1 MIPMDLSFAFR
12 TLARS
17 PVFTIAAALTIALG
31 IGASTTIFSVTNAV
45 LLRPLPYKDPERLVV
60 MYMDLR
66 SRNNFAMPLSNE
78 NFVDIRDGSK
88 ASFEDFAA
96 FRTARQVL
104 PGRDNSP
111 EQVRVAV
118 VTTNFFRVVG
128 HSIALGRDFQDADG
142 LPQPPP
148 AQAAAGAPQPPPLP
162 IVAILSHEYWQRR
175 YGGNPEVIGQRIDSG
190 PRPEIVGI
198 LAPRLE
204 LFMPPGSNVEQK
216 PDIWVANRLDYDNAN
231 RNTYG
236 LRPVGRLRDGVS
248 IERAQEDV
256 EAVAARIREDFPVA
270 KGSGFYAR
278 LEPMHKTLVD
288 EVRPAILALMG
299 AVIFLLL
306 IACANVANLLLV
318 RTSLRQSELAM
329 RAALGAGRWRVIGQM
344 LMESCVLTA
353 LGTLAGVLLAWIGVR
368 QLLAFA
374 PANVPRLDAIGI
386 DPTVL
391 VFTAAVALAAAA
403 VFAIV
408 PAWNAFGLDLVA
420 ALHGAGRSAG
430 LGNGRSFRSAV
441 VVLEVALCFVLLVG
455 SGLMFR
461 SYLELRRVN
470 PGFDARG
477 LLTFQLFGGRAGPA
491 AARTALFRQVEERLR
506 SIRGVEAVTAS
517 FPFPLTGNFST
528 IRWGLGDALTDSS
541 KYQAVDW
548 QVVRPGYFDTLRTP
562 LVAGRT
568 FTEADN
574 DPARNLVVVDTL
586 LAAKAFPAES
596 AVGKR
601 ILIRIRTP
609 EPEWVEIIGVVG
621 HQRVTSLAEAGREQ
635 VYFADGFLGG
645 GANRWAVR
653 TATNPVQM
661 AAAARAAVAE
671 VDPQLLVTEMQPMD
685 ALVEKAQANTRFTL
699 MLIGVFAVVAALLVG
714 VGLYGVLSTVVRQRT
729 VEIGVRMAVGA
740 SPESILRLIV
750 GYGLRLTALGM
761 GIGLVAALALTRGMN
776 ALLVGIQATDPLTFV
791 AMAAVFLLIAVVSL
805 WLPARR
811 AAGLDPTAA
820 LRAG

>member
-148 AQAAAGAPQPPPLP
+148 AQAGAGAPQPPPLP

-288 EVRPAILALMG
+288 EVRPAILALP
-299 AVIFLLL
+299 
-306 IACANVANLLLV
+306 
-318 RTSLRQSELAM
+318 SS
-329 RAALGAGRWRVIGQM
+329 
-344 LMESCVLTA
+344 SC
-353 LGTLAGVLLAWIGVR
+353 
-368 QLLAFA
+368 
-374 PANVPRLDAIGI
+374 
-386 DPTVL
+386 
-391 VFTAAVALAAAA
+391 
-403 VFAIV
+403 
-408 PAWNAFGLDLVA
+408 
-420 ALHGAGRSAG
+420 S
-430 LGNGRSFRSAV
+430 
-441 VVLEVALCFVLLVG
+441 
-455 SGLMFR
+455 
-461 SYLELRRVN
+461 
-470 PGFDARG
+470 
-477 LLTFQLFGGRAGPA
+477 
-491 AARTALFRQVEERLR
+491 
-506 SIRGVEAVTAS
+506 
-517 FPFPLTGNFST
+517 
-528 IRWGLGDALTDSS
+528 
-541 KYQAVDW
+541 
-548 QVVRPGYFDTLRTP
+548 
-562 LVAGRT
+562 
-568 FTEADN
+568 
-574 DPARNLVVVDTL
+574 
-586 LAAKAFPAES
+586 
-596 AVGKR
+596 
-601 ILIRIRTP
+601 
-609 EPEWVEIIGVVG
+609 
-621 HQRVTSLAEAGREQ
+621 
-635 VYFADGFLGG
+635 
-645 GANRWAVR
+645 
-653 TATNPVQM
+653 
-661 AAAARAAVAE
+661 
-671 VDPQLLVTEMQPMD
+671 
-685 ALVEKAQANTRFTL
+685 
-699 MLIGVFAVVAALLVG
+699 
-714 VGLYGVLSTVVRQRT
+714 
-729 VEIGVRMAVGA
+729 
-740 SPESILRLIV
+740 
-750 GYGLRLTALGM
+750 
-761 GIGLVAALALTRGMN
+761 
-776 ALLVGIQATDPLTFV
+776 
-791 AMAAVFLLIAVVSL
+791 
-805 WLPARR
+805 
-811 AAGLDPTAA
+811 
-820 LRAG
+820 